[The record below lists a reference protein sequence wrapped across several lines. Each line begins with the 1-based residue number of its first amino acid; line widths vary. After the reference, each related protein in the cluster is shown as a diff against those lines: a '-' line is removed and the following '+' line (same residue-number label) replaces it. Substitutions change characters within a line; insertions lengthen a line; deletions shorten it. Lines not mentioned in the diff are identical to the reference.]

1 MIDKLAK
8 ECTELLGNM
17 RDATKEERDSII
29 CQFYFRRYWN
39 KILGNI
45 REGKGE
51 IEMRDEDCLIVAFD
65 RCEKDGSLL
74 MVSRRTKDDKIH
86 IVNLIR
92 DNAEGLYLRLTKG
105 E

>member
-1 MIDKLAK
+1 
-8 ECTELLGNM
+8 M
-17 RDATKEERDSII
+17 R
-29 CQFYFRRYWN
+29 N
-39 KILGNI
+39 
-45 REGKGE
+45 
-51 IEMRDEDCLIVAFD
+51 EDCLIVAFD

-92 DNAEGLYLRLTKG
+92 DDAEELYLRLTKG